1 MPTLEI
7 FAISSSPALFL
18 RRQDLLLAHY
28 NYFCIDCEDCPDN
41 SPSPSGEPSGEC
53 DHTSHPRRVLKDI
66 HAVSEHLK
74 SAISDHRNKK
84 FQPVQNFV
92 NVKMRVRLCDLAY
105 TEKYGNRIRKK
116 FKKAA
121 QGDIISRESFRIPI
135 KCKICCVVASN
146 NLEVFRH
153 IREEHLTKKE

>member
-1 MPTLEI
+1 MQLI
-7 FAISSSPALFL
+7 QCLLSLFC
-18 RRQDLLLAHY
+18 REDLLLAHY
-28 NYFCIDCEDCPDN
+28 NYFCIDCEHCENN
-41 SPSPSGEPSGEC
+41 SPSPFAKC
-53 DHTSHPRRVLKDI
+53 DHTSHPRRVLTDI
-66 HAVSEHLK
+66 EAVSAHLK
-74 SAISDHRNKK
+74 SVDHPGNRK

-92 NVKMRVRLCDLAY
+92 NVKMRVRVCDLAY

-121 QGDIISRESFRIPI
+121 QGDVISRESFRIPI
-135 KCKICCVVASN
+135 KCKVCGVVAAN